1 MKSFI
6 KRVMSGHPAEPSDPL
21 PALRPADPSVSMSSE
36 LTTGDIENYYLK
48 LIVDCLRRLLVPP
61 DSIEVGVK
69 RAGTGPGGMIAFA
82 GYVRIR
88 RWDAVL
94 TPVLL
99 QNMPVIDARI
109 RKVVGASVILEGTHF
124 AGVWFQAASATPGA
138 PKELMG
144 MPAELMHQPVGVPP
158 AAG

>member
-1 MKSFI
+1 MKSI
-6 KRVMSGHPAEPSDPL
+6 IQRVLSRKPEPPEPQRQPHQPDP
-21 PALRPADPSVSMSSE
+21 PMSSE
-36 LTTGDIENYYLK
+36 LTTGDIESYYLK
-48 LIVDCLRRLLVPP
+48 VIVDCLRRMLVPP

-69 RAGTGPGGMIAFA
+69 RAGTGPGGVIAFA

-99 QNMPVIDARI
+99 QNLPIIDARI
-109 RKVVGASVILEGTHF
+109 RKVVAASVLLEGTHF
-124 AGVWFQAASATPGA
+124 AGVWFQATSNTKDA

-144 MPAELMHQPVGVPP
+144 MPAELVHQPGGAPPP
-158 AAG
+158 AG